1 MKIWIILA
9 VAVLLMVIYVL
20 TREKSRF
27 VPADIN
33 KVKDSIKELLNA
45 DYTKGGFIIIKG
57 NSSDQFIQF
66 ERVNFGLLLWW
77 PNVKVQKE
85 NIEKLKLELKA
96 AEYFSNAESD
106 QKLENL
112 RYKEFVQN
120 DEGVYVNVGDNSD
133 EIVDLVKRLF
143 RGIFG
148 YDDFDNL
155 KIQLDLGIFE

>member
-27 VPADIN
+27 MPADIN

-96 AEYFSNAESD
+96 AEYFSNTESD

>member
-45 DYTKGGFIIIKG
+45 DYTKDGFIIIKG

-77 PNVKVQKE
+77 PNVKVQQE

-96 AEYFSNAESD
+96 AEYFSKTESD

-112 RYKEFVQN
+112 RYKEFLQN

-133 EIVDLVKRLF
+133 EIADLVKRLF